1 MDGLA
6 AALVEHERTAAMSS
20 RAPFFKMSGS
30 GNDFVFFD
38 GTLGGMDQLETS
50 EAVRAICVRE
60 TGIGADGVVFLRPAG
75 QHAIRMRYYNSD
87 GSLGELCGNATL
99 CATRLAHELGMV
111 SSAEMSV
118 ETDAGLVAARM
129 VDGRPEIDF
138 ASVTETKAEVAG
150 IERLPRE
157 AAMGFARAGVPH
169 IVIVDNDL
177 DTVDVLGRGSLIR
190 RDRSLRDGANVNFVS
205 PGAGPSVGRWRM
217 RTYERGVEGETL
229 ACGTGAVATAIL
241 LVEWGRAA
249 SPVTLE
255 TRSGR
260 TLEVR
265 LRTEGGAWYPSLR
278 GNADIVFSGE
288 LWRQ

>member
-1 MDGLA
+1 
-6 AALVEHERTAAMSS
+6 MSS

-50 EAVRAICVRE
+50 EAVRAICVQE

-75 QHAIRMRYYNSD
+75 EHAIRMRYYNSD

-138 ASVTETKAEVAG
+138 ASVTETKAEV
-150 IERLPRE
+150 
-157 AAMGFARAGVPH
+157 
-169 IVIVDNDL
+169 
-177 DTVDVLGRGSLIR
+177 
-190 RDRSLRDGANVNFVS
+190 
-205 PGAGPSVGRWRM
+205 
-217 RTYERGVEGETL
+217 
-229 ACGTGAVATAIL
+229 
-241 LVEWGRAA
+241 
-249 SPVTLE
+249 
-255 TRSGR
+255 
-260 TLEVR
+260 
-265 LRTEGGAWYPSLR
+265 
-278 GNADIVFSGE
+278 
-288 LWRQ
+288 